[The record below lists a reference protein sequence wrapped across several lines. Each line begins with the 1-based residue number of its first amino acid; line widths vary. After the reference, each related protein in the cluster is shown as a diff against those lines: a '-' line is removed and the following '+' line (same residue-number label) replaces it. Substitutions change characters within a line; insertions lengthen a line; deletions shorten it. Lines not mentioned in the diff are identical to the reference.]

1 MNTTFEPDLTATDG
15 NPEPEPIRA
24 QNEPK
29 NPALPPE
36 DYQLDN

>member
-1 MNTTFEPDLTATDG
+1 MKTSFEPDLTADDG
-15 NPEPEPIRA
+15 NPE
-24 QNEPK
+24 NEPK